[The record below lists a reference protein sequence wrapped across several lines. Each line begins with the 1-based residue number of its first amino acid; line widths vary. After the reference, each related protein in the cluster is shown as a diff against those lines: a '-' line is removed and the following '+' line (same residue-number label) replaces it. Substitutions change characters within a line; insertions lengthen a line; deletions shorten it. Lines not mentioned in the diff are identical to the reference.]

1 MTQPT
6 HVAVVGAGPGGY
18 TAAFFA
24 ADLGMKVTLIDDAP
38 NPGGVCLYRGCM
50 PSKALL
56 HVAKV
61 LTDAK
66 EAHDWGVSF
75 GEPDIDLERL
85 RGWKNGVVDKLTDGL
100 GQLTRQ
106 RKVTYLQGRA
116 RLIDSH
122 SVAVDGGDEA
132 TKDVSFDYAVLATG
146 SKPARPSALA
156 VEHPRILD
164 STDGLDLRSLPRR
177 LLVVGGG
184 YIGLE
189 LSSVY
194 AALGTEVTLV
204 EMTASLLPGVD
215 ADLVRVLARRFGKV
229 AKAVHL
235 QTTVT
240 ELQPD
245 DGGVAVR
252 LEGPQIDDP
261 VQRFDQVL
269 LAVGR
274 VPNSDIPGL
283 VDTKVSVDE
292 RGFVTVDAQRR
303 TGEPSLFAVGDLA
316 GEPMLAHKAFYEA
329 RVAVEAIAGQK
340 VAFEPLAIPAVVFTD
355 PEIAWCGLTESQAK
369 QESRPVTIARFPW
382 GASGRALTLGRP
394 EGITKLVVD
403 PESKRILGVGIVGIG
418 AGELIAEGVVA
429 TEMGAT
435 VGDLKQCIH
444 PHPTLSETLFE
455 SAEAF
460 LGLSTHIYKP
470 KKTSTG

>member
-1 MTQPT
+1 MTDTP
-6 HVAVVGAGPGGY
+6 HVAVAGAGPGGY

-24 ADLGMKVTLIDDAP
+24 ADLGMQVTLIDDAP

-66 EAHDWGVSF
+66 EAGDWGVSF
-75 GEPDIDLERL
+75 GDPDIDLERL
-85 RGWKNGVVDKLTDGL
+85 RGWKNGVVDKLTGGL
-100 GQLTRQ
+100 GQLTSQRQ
-106 RKVTYLQGRA
+106 ITYLQA
-116 RLIDSH
+116 RVRHIAPH
-122 SVAVDGGDEA
+122 QVAVADADGA
-132 TKDVSFDYAVLATG
+132 THDVSFEHAILATG
-146 SKPARPSALA
+146 SRPARPAALA

-164 STDGLDLRSLPRR
+164 STDALDVRSLPRR

-189 LSSVY
+189 LGSVY
-194 AALGTEVTLV
+194 AALGSEVTVV

-229 AKAVHL
+229 ASAVHV

-240 ELQPD
+240 ELIPD
-245 DGGVAVR
+245 DDGVDVR

-261 VQRFDQVL
+261 IQRFDQVL
-269 LAVGR
+269 VAVGR
-274 VPNSDIPGL
+274 VPNSDVPGL
-283 VDTKVSVDE
+283 VDTKASIDE

-303 TGEPSLFAVGDLA
+303 TGEPSLFAIGDLA
-316 GEPMLAHKAFYEA
+316 GEPMLAHKAFHEA
-329 RVAVEAIAGQK
+329 RVAVEAIAGRK
-340 VAFEPLAIPAVVFTD
+340 VAFEPLAISAVVFTD

-369 QESRPVTIARFPW
+369 QEDRPVAIARFPW

-394 EGITKLVVD
+394 EGVTKLVID
-403 PESKRILGVGIVGIG
+403 PESEAILGVGLVGVG

-429 TEMGAT
+429 IEMGAT
-435 VGDLKQCIH
+435 IGDLKQCIH
-444 PHPTLSETLFE
+444 PHPTLSETLLE

-470 KKTSTG
+470 KKA